1 MQTAQA
7 EILLHGNIGST
18 VVRIVTPAEVPILRL
33 IHGDDAVVNVVPKEA
48 IKRTNAEEVER
59 LKAFYGEELFAK
71 VFPGALP
78 KLPDTLAEVGVAPAE
93 EVEEIQIKP
102 LKKVN

>member
-18 VVRIVTPAEVPILRL
+18 VVRIVTPAEIPLLRH
-33 IHGDDAVVNVVPKEA
+33 IHGDDAVVNVEAKES

-59 LKAFYGEELFAK
+59 LKAFYGSDLFAK

-78 KLPDTLAEVGVAPAE
+78 KLPETLAEVGAAPE
-93 EVEEIQIKP
+93 VVVEEIKP

>member
-7 EILLHGNIGST
+7 EILLHGNISST
-18 VVRIVTPAEVPILRL
+18 VVRIVTPAEIPLLRH
-33 IHGDDAVVNVVPKEA
+33 IHGDDAVINIEA
-48 IKRTNAEEVER
+48 KDNIKRTNAEEVER
-59 LKAFYGEELFAK
+59 LKGFYGDELFAK

-78 KLPDTLAEVGVAPAE
+78 KLPETLVEVGAAAPE
-93 EVEEIQIKP
+93 VVEEIKP

>member
-7 EILLHGNIGST
+7 EILLHGNISST
-18 VVRIVTPAEVPILRL
+18 VVRIVTPAEIPILRS
-33 IHGDDAVVNVVPKEA
+33 IHGDDAVINIEPKGDT
-48 IKRTNAEEVER
+48 KRTNAEEVER
-59 LKAFYGEELFAK
+59 LKGFYGDVAFAK

-78 KLPDTLAEVGVAPAE
+78 KLPMTLAEVGAAAPE
-93 EVEEIQIKP
+93 VVEEIKP